1 MEREHSHG
9 RRGHEGH
16 MHDEGYGEH
25 HAHGH
30 DEACGCG
37 KHHHV
42 HGHDEACGCGGQHRE
57 PDYDNG
63 LTIGEN
69 NVLMALTE
77 RGALPVARFALT
89 SSKNAEAY
97 AVAMEPVYIAS
108 PSDSMD
114 VIREY
119 GALFAGME
127 DKGLI
132 DLDYDV
138 PLPGYPYFEYKG
150 SDAWKRFV
158 EAAAEAKARGFT
170 FDTPNLELGGIALT
184 SLGHEVIDRMLG

>member
-1 MEREHSHG
+1 
-9 RRGHEGH
+9 
-16 MHDEGYGEH
+16 
-25 HAHGH
+25 
-30 DEACGCG
+30 
-37 KHHHV
+37 V